1 MGINEDVIYVQTCAN
16 GTAKRISGRTVRR
29 DKRARREGEKER
41 ERLFAANTRTYY
53 PLIIPRREITTLSRE
68 NVRGTKGNN
77 PSLRQFRNSTGRDRI
92 PVVSRAKRIPLLVH
106 VWGCIDGD
114 SFRFKP
120 RSCLIPSGAEND
132 PR

>member
-1 MGINEDVIYVQTCAN
+1 MGINEDVIYIQTSAN
-16 GTAKRISGRTVRR
+16 GTAKRISGETARR
-29 DKRARREGEKER
+29 DKCARRER
-41 ERLFAANTRTYY
+41 ERGKLFAANTRTYY

-92 PVVSRAKRIPLLVH
+92 PDVSRAKRIPLLVH

-120 RSCLIPSGAEND
+120 RSRLIPSGAEND